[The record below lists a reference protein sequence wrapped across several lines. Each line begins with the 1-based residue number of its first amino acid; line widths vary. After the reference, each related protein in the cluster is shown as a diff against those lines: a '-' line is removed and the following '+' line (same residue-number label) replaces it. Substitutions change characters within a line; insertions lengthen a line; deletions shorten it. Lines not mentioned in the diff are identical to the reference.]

1 MTFEGERQGLPGIQ
15 HLIGFASGKGGVGRS
30 TVLAN
35 LGVTLA
41 ERGVRVGLLDA
52 DLEDPGLLPL
62 LGIQARPEV
71 QEGKILPFEQYGV
84 KALSLNLL
92 LEEAST
98 LEGQDPSHFYERLQ
112 TVAWGELEYLL
123 VELPPGWGTVSRLI
137 AQAFPFGGVVL
148 VMTPQASAA
157 PALGKTAELYRGL
170 KIPIIGVIENMS
182 FLLCPYCLKGIEVFG
197 HGLGRMISLRLKA
210 PHLGEIPIDPGLRL
224 RGERGEVIAAEEP
237 RSPIAQVF
245 TQIAGNLVE
254 RLKKSQEGSGSHRDR
269 PKTVRSSLEP

>member
-1 MTFEGERQGLPGIQ
+1 MTFEGERQGLPGVQ
-15 HLIGFASGKGGVGRS
+15 RLIGFTGGKGGIGRS

-41 ERGVRVGLLDA
+41 EKGAKVGLLDA

-62 LGIQARPEV
+62 LGIQRPPEV
-71 QEGKILPFEQYGV
+71 LEGQILPFEAYGV

-92 LEEAST
+92 LEEASP
-98 LEGQDPSHFYERLQ
+98 LEGLQDPSSLPERLQ
-112 TVAWGELEYLL
+112 AVAWGELEYLL
-123 VELPPGWGTVSRLI
+123 VELPPGRGTVSRLM
-137 AQAFPFGGVVL
+137 AQAFPFSGIVL
-148 VMTPQASAA
+148 VMTPQSSAA

-170 KIPIIGVIENMS
+170 KLPIIGVIENMS

-197 HGLGRMISLRLKA
+197 HGLGRMMSLRLKV

-245 TQIAGNLVE
+245 TQIAENLVE
-254 RLKKSQEGSGSHRDR
+254 HLRRLPPRAG
-269 PKTVRSSLEP
+269 